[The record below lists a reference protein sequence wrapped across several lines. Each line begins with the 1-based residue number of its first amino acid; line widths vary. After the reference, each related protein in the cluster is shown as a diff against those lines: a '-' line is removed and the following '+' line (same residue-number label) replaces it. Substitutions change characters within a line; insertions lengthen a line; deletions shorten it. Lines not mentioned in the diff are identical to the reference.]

1 MPFFDDSYRTT
12 AGAVNHTQKLET
24 VLRESF
30 IKEGNNFTSLNV
42 ENTGDYRPGF
52 ITGYRESEME
62 IPLFTHPIMI
72 KNIGGVNYLVT
83 DLRYYI
89 RKNNEGASSASS
101 DMVDQSVKNRTE
113 YNFAKTRAILNL
125 VWLNHGVD
133 EIKNTLSFA
142 GTVFSTWIAE
152 AISKAYALDYSDQLK
167 IQVLASFYYQS
178 LFIDN
183 RLIDEDTRQ
192 KMAIHT
198 IKATRADA
206 KFVFSVFDQIEAID
220 TILDFCEYV
229 KKITENIRLER
240 FNFAMLL
247 TIIRNSWYGINSKE
261 IVSVSLEH
269 PPTWIAIVYTAL
281 TEKTYKSSMIYRIA
295 ERHGKHGISD
305 SFMKAFTGLVQ
316 VRLTHAGLEDLN
328 DHPALKDFK

>member
-1 MPFFDDSYRTT
+1 MPYFDDSYHTT
-12 AGAVNHTQKLET
+12 AGAVNHTHKLET
-24 VLRESF
+24 ALRESF
-30 IKEGNNFTSLNV
+30 IKEGNSFSTLNV
-42 ENTGDYRPGF
+42 ENVGDYRPGF
-52 ITGYRESEME
+52 ITGYRESELE

-72 KNIGGVNYLVT
+72 KNIGNVNYLIT

-89 RKNNEGASSASS
+89 RKNNEVANLASS
-101 DMVDQSVKNRTE
+101 DMVEQNIKNRTE
-113 YNFAKTRAILNL
+113 YNFAKTRAVLNL

-133 EIKNTLSFA
+133 EMKNTLSFA

-152 AISKAYALDYSDQLK
+152 AISKVYALDYSDQLK

-206 KFVFSVFDQIEAID
+206 KFVFSIFDQIEAID
-220 TILDFCEYV
+220 SINDFCKYV
-229 KKITENIRLER
+229 QKITENVRLQS

-247 TIIRNSWYGINSKE
+247 TMIRNSWYGINSKE
-261 IVSVSLEH
+261 IVSVALEH

-281 TEKTYKSSMIYRIA
+281 SEKTYKTSMIYRIA
-295 ERHGKHGISD
+295 ERHGKNGS
-305 SFMKAFTGLVQ
+305 SNEFMKAFTGLVQ
-316 VRLTHAGLEDLN
+316 TRLTHVGFESLS